1 MAVRKEIIVLS
12 GGGHKGVVKISGV
25 TGKDNVAK
33 VSCTLDFRPI
43 GAILYLVGDN
53 IAQIRLND
61 INCEVEVP
69 FSAEYETGCVVR
81 SSSLTMFGGKGAKS
95 LMLKR
100 IDDFARAESQ
110 KGKATGAKT
119 TQSDNG
125 EVYSD
130 KKCKASRASNAS
142 GESKLAHNSQEN
154 NAGAN
159 CEVSSA
165 IPSESDGIDFEN
177 NEGNENA
184 KEHSTDNLAK
194 QNKSKPYVGVSA
206 KGDVKPLGEWI
217 KYDGNNFYYAVK
229 PQIDEMFICYP
240 EEKLLNDSVPNS
252 KWVRVDAEDGY
263 YVVGLLF
270 DEDEPSFICYG
281 VPQPVSQEKNA
292 RRAPEELE
300 NMCVWLPL
308 NDSDGVI
315 DGYWMIY
322 QSAKTGEIIK

>member
-1 MAVRKEIIVLS
+1 MSVRKEIIVLS

-33 VSCTLDFRPI
+33 VSCALDFRPI
-43 GAILYLVGDN
+43 GATLYLVGDN

-61 INCEVEVP
+61 INCEAEVP

-95 LMLKR
+95 LMLKH
-100 IDDFARAESQ
+100 IDDFVHAESQ
-110 KGKATGAKT
+110 KSKAAAA
-119 TQSDNG
+119 
-125 EVYSD
+125 EV
-130 KKCKASRASNAS
+130 
-142 GESKLAHNSQEN
+142 SQNFQEE
-154 NAGAN
+154 N
-159 CEVSSA
+159 CEVGSVNSVGLEEMSLENNNRNDDEQA
-165 IPSESDGIDFEN
+165 QTGIDS
-177 NEGNENA
+177 A
-184 KEHSTDNLAK
+184 KGQASDDSAK
-194 QNKSKPYVGVSA
+194 PRRSKPYVGVSS
-206 KGDVKPLGEWI
+206 KSEVKPLGEWI

-240 EEKLLNDSVPNS
+240 EEKLLTDSVPNS

-281 VPQPVSQEKNA
+281 VPQLVSQEKNA
-292 RRAPEELE
+292 SRAPDELE

-308 NDSDGVI
+308 NDLSGLI

>member
-1 MAVRKEIIVLS
+1 MSVRKEIIVLS

-33 VSCTLDFRPI
+33 VSCALDFRPI
-43 GAILYLVGDN
+43 GATLYLVGDN

-100 IDDFARAESQ
+100 IDDFVHAESQ
-110 KGKATGAKT
+110 KSKAAAAKVS
-119 TQSDNG
+119 QN
-125 EVYSD
+125 
-130 KKCKASRASNAS
+130 
-142 GESKLAHNSQEN
+142 SKEE
-154 NAGAN
+154 N

-165 IPSESDGIDFEN
+165 DSIGLEEMSLEN
-177 NEGNENA
+177 NNINSDDEAQTDIDSA
-184 KEHSTDNLAK
+184 KGQVSDDLVK
-194 QNKSKPYVGVSA
+194 PRKSKPHVGVSS
-206 KGDVKPLGEWI
+206 KSEVKPLGEWI

-240 EEKLLNDSVPNS
+240 EEKLLTDSVPNS
-252 KWVRVDAEDGY
+252 KWVRIDAEDGY

-281 VPQPVSQEKNA
+281 VPQLVSQEKNA

-308 NDSDGVI
+308 NDSDGLI

>member
-1 MAVRKEIIVLS
+1 MSVRKEIIVLS

-25 TGKDNVAK
+25 TGKDNIAK
-33 VSCTLDFRPI
+33 VSCTLDFRPTS
-43 GAILYLVGDN
+43 ATLYLVGDN
-53 IAQIRLND
+53 IAQIALND

-81 SSSLTMFGGKGAKS
+81 SSSLTMFGGKGTKS

-100 IDDFARAESQ
+100 IDDFVRAETQ
-110 KGKATGAKT
+110 KASASKVKT
-119 TQSDNG
+119 EDSCEACNVSG
-125 EVYSD
+125 EVKSD
-130 KKCKASRASNAS
+130 EAKKHSECEEKCKTKTQNFDTAAQNLDRA
-142 GESKLAHNSQEN
+142 
-154 NAGAN
+154 
-159 CEVSSA
+159 
-165 IPSESDGIDFEN
+165 
-177 NEGNENA
+177 NEG
-184 KEHSTDNLAK
+184 K
-194 QNKSKPYVGVSA
+194 KSKPYVGVSA
-206 KGDVKPLGEWI
+206 KSDVKPLGDWI

-240 EEKLLNDSVPNS
+240 EEKLLTESVPNS

-281 VPQPVSQEKNA
+281 VPQLITQEKNA

-308 NDSDGVI
+308 NDANGLI

-322 QSAKTGEIIK
+322 

>member
-1 MAVRKEIIVLS
+1 MSVRKEIIVLS
-12 GGGHKGVVKISGV
+12 GGGHKGIVKISGV
-25 TGKDNVAK
+25 TGKDNLARI
-33 VSCTLDFRPI
+33 SCTLDFRPI
-43 GAILYLVGDN
+43 GATLYLVGDN
-53 IAQIRLND
+53 IAQIKLND

-100 IDDFARAESQ
+100 IDDFIHAEAQ
-110 KGKATGAKT
+110 KAAASKVKTKAQNEACKVSSKVKSDEPKEHNECEEKNKT
-119 TQSDNG
+119 ETQNFDT
-125 EVYSD
+125 SD
-130 KKCKASRASNAS
+130 K
-142 GESKLAHNSQEN
+142 SK
-154 NAGAN
+154 
-159 CEVSSA
+159 
-165 IPSESDGIDFEN
+165 
-177 NEGNENA
+177 
-184 KEHSTDNLAK
+184 
-194 QNKSKPYVGVSA
+194 KSKSYVGVSA
-206 KGDVKPLGEWI
+206 KSDVKPLGDWI

-240 EEKLLNDSVPNS
+240 EEKLLTESVPNS

-281 VPQPVSQEKNA
+281 VPQLVTQENNA

-308 NDSDGVI
+308 NDGDGLI